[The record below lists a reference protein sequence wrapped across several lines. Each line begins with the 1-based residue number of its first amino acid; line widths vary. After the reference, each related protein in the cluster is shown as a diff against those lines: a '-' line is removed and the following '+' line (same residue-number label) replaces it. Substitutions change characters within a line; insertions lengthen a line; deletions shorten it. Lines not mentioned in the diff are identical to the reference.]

1 MYNYLTLNNSLLI
14 ETTDW
19 AGIGSVLG
27 VLLVDSKALRN
38 HLIPI
43 TVRTLETIIALL
55 VKHAREDCLSV
66 LNAFQER
73 IKQLDIRPMQLDE
86 YVSFVLV
93 SHNDSLAS
101 HCSAPSS
108 RSLEEIF

>member
-1 MYNYLTLNNSLLI
+1 M

-19 AGIGSVLG
+19 AGVGSVLG

-55 VKHAREDCLSV
+55 VRHAREDCLSV
-66 LNAFQER
+66 LNSFQER
-73 IKQLDIRPMQLDE
+73 IKQLDIRPVQLDE

-101 HCSAPSS
+101 YCSAPSS
-108 RSLEEIF
+108 RSLAEII